1 MELISQI
8 SPLFNIIIG
17 FILGG
22 VLFLLLSSHR
32 SKKDGAYEKEKEI
45 FYQSAKGGEYIHKN
59 IHEEKLEKE
68 FLRGIERGK
77 EDERKKLT
85 VTITPHLEIEDGV
98 FFNTLYRGYT
108 EQIIY
113 NGFSI
118 GEPRYYHFETI
129 EKFKKEN
136 FETVVEKT
144 LTAVEN
150 IANNYTS
157 NLLTTIIKPKVIDQ
171 K

>member
-8 SPLFNIIIG
+8 PPLFNVFIG
-17 FILGG
+17 FILG
-22 VLFLLLSSHR
+22 VVVFLLFSSHR
-32 SKKDGAYEKEKEI
+32 SKKDGAYEKEREI
-45 FYQSAKGGEYIHKN
+45 FYQSTKGGEYILKN

-68 FLRGIERGK
+68 FLRGIEKGK

-85 VTITPHLEIEDGV
+85 VTITPSLVIEDGV
-98 FFNTLYRGYT
+98 FFNTLYRGYS

-129 EKFKKEN
+129 EKFKK
-136 FETVVEKT
+136 
-144 LTAVEN
+144 
-150 IANNYTS
+150 
-157 NLLTTIIKPKVIDQ
+157 
-171 K
+171 